1 MEEIGELID
10 RYGLAVDREHVI
22 IPLSDK
28 QGRTRRCFLLNRRF
42 IRIIYPDKRYIDYP
56 LSKVIEAIV
65 RYPDIELSEALLNLY
80 RELDMELPA
89 ALEVKE
95 PESLKEE
102 PEGEGKTDI

>member
-1 MEEIGELID
+1 MEAIEELID
-10 RYGLAVDREHVI
+10 RYGLTVDSEHVI

-42 IRIIYPDKRYIDYP
+42 IRVIYPDKRYIDYP

-65 RYPDIELSEALLNLY
+65 RYPDIDLREALHNLY

-89 ALEVKE
+89 ALEE
-95 PESLKEE
+95 REQESLKEE
-102 PEGEGKTDI
+102 SEGEDKTDI

>member
-1 MEEIGELID
+1 
-10 RYGLAVDREHVI
+10 
-22 IPLSDK
+22 
-28 QGRTRRCFLLNRRF
+28 
-42 IRIIYPDKRYIDYP
+42 
-56 LSKVIEAIV
+56 VIEAIV